1 MKEMRIIAVAI
12 VIALAGTAK
21 AQSTYEVVNADTVE
35 NMQVDNYYQQW
46 LSQYE
51 QVGSQ
56 INAISEQYDKE
67 VAKRGYPKK
76 KTVQTKIE
84 LVKQYITLLETQ
96 LTDSRLNDNLDKGKV
111 RNKIAA
117 WKKQQS
123 DLENLLKKI

>member
-1 MKEMRIIAVAI
+1 MKKLRLVAI
-12 VIALAGTAK
+12 VTVLMLAGTAN
-21 AQSTYEVVNADTVE
+21 AQSTYENISANTVE
-35 NMQVDNYYQQW
+35 NKQVDSYYQQW

-51 QVGSQ
+51 QVGSE
-56 INAISEQYDKE
+56 INEISEQYDKE

-76 KTVQTKIE
+76 KTVKAKIE

-96 LTDSRLNDNLDKGKV
+96 LTDSRLNDNLDTGKV
-111 RNKIAA
+111 KNKIAA

>member
-1 MKEMRIIAVAI
+1 MKKLRLVAI
-12 VIALAGTAK
+12 ATVLMLAGTAN
-21 AQSTYEVVNADTVE
+21 AQSTYENISANTVE
-35 NMQVDNYYQQW
+35 NKQVDSYYQQW

-51 QVGSQ
+51 QVGSE
-56 INAISEQYDKE
+56 INEISEQYDKE

-76 KTVQTKIE
+76 KTVQAKIE

-96 LTDSRLNDNLDKGKV
+96 LTDSRLNDNLDTGKV
-111 RNKIAA
+111 KNKIAA

>member
-1 MKEMRIIAVAI
+1 MKEMRIIAIAI
-12 VIALAGTAK
+12 VFALTGTAK
-21 AQSTYEVVNADTVE
+21 AQSTYEVVKADTVQ
-35 NMQVDNYYQQW
+35 NMQVDSYYQQW

-51 QVGSQ
+51 QVGTE
-56 INAISEQYDKE
+56 INEISEQYDKE

-76 KTVQTKIE
+76 KTVKAKIE

-96 LTDSRLNDNLDKGKV
+96 LSDSRLNDNLDKGKV